1 MSLHASSLQA
11 TGTGLIPRTTSATP
25 KNYASTISK
34 ITHSFTLSEIQLRVY
49 SHVIHNLI
57 FPYRLLLY
65 IQQTCHH
72 KPYQLELS
80 PHLDTPTVSNFF
92 HWHLRPGQR
101 AWALHDYGTHTS
113 IKPRHRSTRRSGPQN
128 LSRLHGIETPPTSE
142 RIDYTMDWQPLAPS
156 Q

>member
-92 HWHLRPGQR
+92 HWHLRPGQQAR
-101 AWALHDYGTHTS
+101 ALHDYGTHTS
-113 IKPRHRSTRRSGPQN
+113 IKPRHRSTWRSGPQKSLQTARHWN
-128 LSRLHGIETPPTSE
+128 PPPPARE
-142 RIDYTMDWQPLAPS
+142 
-156 Q
+156 

>member
-34 ITHSFTLSEIQLRVY
+34 ITHSFARFKLQLCVY

-57 FPYRLLLY
+57 FPYRLWLY
-65 IQQTCHH
+65 IQQPCHH

-92 HWHLRPGQR
+92 HWHLRPRQR
-101 AWALHDYGTHTS
+101 DWALHDYGTHT
-113 IKPRHRSTRRSGPQN
+113 KLRHRSTRRSVPHN
-128 LSRLHGIETPPTSE
+128 LSRLHGIEPPTSE

-156 Q
+156 QQ